1 MGVSRITLLKVAT
14 CFTCQSMITGYHVY
28 KHIWEAEDGETLN
41 CVMEITNRRDP
52 FSVAVI
58 KDAVVVGYLARKF
71 STVSSLFLKQKGTI
85 TCSVN
90 GRKRYSRDI
99 PQEGLEMIRNNYY
112 NIIHSIMVKY

>member
-1 MGVSRITLLKVAT
+1 MGVSRITLLKMAA
-14 CFTCQSMITGYHVY
+14 CFTCQSMIRGYHVY

-41 CVMEITNRRDP
+41 CVRETSNRHDP

-58 KDAVVVGYLARKF
+58 KDTVVVEHLVRKI

-90 GRKRYSRDI
+90 G
-99 PQEGLEMIRNNYY
+99 IR
-112 NIIHSIMVKY
+112 